1 MKKILLIIIP
11 LLLIIAVSIGA
22 VIAYTS
28 MGKSSTNPIKILRQS
43 ISNHDA
49 EKFYKIVDVDAVLDS
64 AAKEI
69 LTAQINSTVDA
80 LAYSTQNYMTA
91 YENLKPNFVTAA
103 KNYLDEYISTGKI
116 NFQEPL
122 TPAQKFFKSSAVD
135 SCTIKSF
142 SKLKTE
148 DGETHAKLEFLNER
162 LNFYFEIDLT
172 LEKVEKNSWRIV
184 NATGFENYFNGYRRA
199 TRKSLEKLNAP
210 IRDKI
215 SEIVQLKG
223 FSAGIA
229 EGDEYGFSQTLK
241 MTIRADIKSDKPI
254 SRIVG
259 NIIIEGKDDREG
271 VTPFSMDMVGRENGV
286 QDFDVVKTLNPFVR
300 EDVEVMRHGLRR
312 DNLHIE
318 VMQIDFAD
326 GTTLKEFDELP
337 ENN

>member
-1 MKKILLIIIP
+1 M
-11 LLLIIAVSIGA
+11 
-22 VIAYTS
+22 
-28 MGKSSTNPIKILRQS
+28 R
-43 ISNHDA
+43 
-49 EKFYKIVDVDAVLDS
+49 F
-64 AAKEI
+64 
-69 LTAQINSTVDA
+69 
-80 LAYSTQNYMTA
+80 
-91 YENLKPNFVTAA
+91 
-103 KNYLDEYISTGKI
+103 
-116 NFQEPL
+116 
-122 TPAQKFFKSSAVD
+122 
-135 SCTIKSF
+135 
-142 SKLKTE
+142 
-148 DGETHAKLEFLNER
+148 
-162 LNFYFEIDLT
+162 FYFDIDLT
-172 LEKVEKNSWRIV
+172 LEIVEKNSWRIV
-184 NATGFENYFNGYRRA
+184 YATGFENYFNGYRRA

-271 VTPFSMDMVGRENGV
+271 VTPFSMDMIGRENGV

>member
-11 LLLIIAVSIGA
+11 VLLIIAVSIGA

-28 MGKSSTNPIKILRQS
+28 TGKSSTNPIKILRQA

-49 EKFYKIVDVDAVLDS
+49 EKFYKIVDIDAVLNS
-64 AAKEI
+64 AAEEI

-80 LAYSTQNYMTA
+80 LAYSTQNYVET
-91 YENLKPNFVTAA
+91 YENLKPDFTTSA

-116 NFQEPL
+116 TFQEPL
-122 TPAQKFFKSSAVD
+122 TPAQKFFKDSAVD

-148 DGETHAKLEFLNER
+148 NGETRAKLEFLNER

-172 LEKVEKNSWRIV
+172 LEKVDKTWKII
-184 NATGFENYFNGYRRA
+184 NATGFENYFFSYKRA
-199 TRKSLEKLNAP
+199 TKKTLEKLNAP

-215 SEIVQLKG
+215 LEIVQLKG
-223 FSAGIA
+223 FSAGID

-254 SRIVG
+254 SQIVG

-271 VTPFSMDMVGRENGV
+271 ITPFSMDMVGRENGV

-300 EDVEVMRHGLRR
+300 EDVDVMRHGLRR

-318 VMQIDFAD
+318 ITQIDFAD

-337 ENN
+337 ELN